1 MKLLASVAACAAI
14 MVCPPTAP
22 VSAGT
27 ATVQQVSPAI
37 ERVWDLSKWRRG
49 QPSMKVLRAYR
60 RTLVRAKNDQHRA
73 AIKRRWRAAKRAFY
87 RHRAHR
93 KYCRSGQV
101 FEGRISWFSDGITA
115 SGLSAGSVAGV
126 AINPVPG
133 TDAWNSPLT
142 DSWMAAARSGD
153 PVIVL
158 VKAVGRKI
166 RVPIIDKGP
175 AAWVARGIDFSGPMV
190 DAMGLSRSAFPTDS
204 WGTARIIPEGC

>member
-1 MKLLASVAACAAI
+1 MKTLFTVIAACAAI
-14 MVCPPTAP
+14 LICPGGATAN
-22 VSAGT
+22 T
-27 ATVQQVSPAI
+27 ATIQSVQPWIDTVWAK
-37 ERVWDLSKWRRG
+37 ERWKRG
-49 QPSMKVLRAYR
+49 QPTAKTLRAYR
-60 RTLVRAKNDQHRA
+60 VSLVRAKNDRHRN
-73 AIKRRWRAAKRAFY
+73 AIKRRWRKMKKAYY

-133 TDAWNSPLT
+133 TNAWNSPLT
-142 DSWMAAARSGD
+142 DSWMAAARSGN

-190 DAMGLSRSAFPTDS
+190 DALGLSRAAFPTDS